1 MTFKKKWN
9 INILQRRSNQL
20 WDDIQQIHNFFR
32 PKRQSSA
39 LIAGLFLLFFCRIDS
54 AFFFS
59 STFMQLFNKCCFV
72 KENSFFFFRRTNILA
87 ERIYSVSLSKRSC
100 AK

>member
-39 LIAGLFLLFFCRIDS
+39 LIA
-54 AFFFS
+54 
-59 STFMQLFNKCCFV
+59 V
-72 KENSFFFFRRTNILA
+72 KE
-87 ERIYSVSLSKRSC
+87 KRSC
-100 AK
+100 VDEQTQQSSSNKATSERS